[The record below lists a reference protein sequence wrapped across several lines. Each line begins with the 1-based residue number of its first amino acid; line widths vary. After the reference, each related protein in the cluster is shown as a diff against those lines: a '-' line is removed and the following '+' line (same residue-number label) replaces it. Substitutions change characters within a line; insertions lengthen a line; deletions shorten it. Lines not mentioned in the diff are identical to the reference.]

1 MRDATQNHKNAV
13 KKNSRLY
20 NALNT
25 WRRSC
30 QSLGTQSSP
39 NGLYMDG
46 GGLDP

>member
-1 MRDATQNHKNAV
+1 MPLKTIRTHS